1 MDDPLRPQS
10 GIDAFRKSRFI
21 RQGEQYGLNRGRRE
35 LLQAQRFL
43 GIDRMADH
51 ENIDLACAGSTLRDK
66 LLSGLRIG
74 LGDDLKPA

>member
-1 MDDPLRPQS
+1 M
-10 GIDAFRKSRFI
+10 
-21 RQGEQYGLNRGRRE
+21 
-35 LLQAQRFL
+35 LQAQRFL